1 MAKSDNNPHAS
12 DSIILSLKGFQLTED
27 AEGTRLV
34 WLDKDQNEVPMQIA
48 TVTLQGIMQELSV
61 SIQGAKQQTTGGEGF
76 VAFNVVEGSVSG
88 DEYNNIIVHFTPAS
102 GVRYNFRLDQSTA
115 QMLLDTLGKALD
127 LAKSESPPTQ
137 H

>member
-1 MAKSDNNPHAS
+1 MAKSDNDPYAS
-12 DSIILSLKGFQLTED
+12 DPIILGLKGFQLTED

-48 TVTLQGIMQELSV
+48 TTNLQGIMQELSV
-61 SIQGAKQQTTGGEGF
+61 HLQKAKQQAAGGEAF

-127 LAKSESPPTQ
+127 LAKSEPPPIQ